1 VFYEEGRFSPGGFVH
16 LDCRKAYFETNDISD
31 QVLRFS
37 SDLSDGER
45 EELRRACDADPTG
58 SAGSSG

>member
-1 VFYEEGRFSPGGFVH
+1 MH

-45 EELRRACDADPTG
+45 EELRRASDADATG
-58 SAGSSG
+58 SAGSPV